1 MSRLKLDEINFNDDD
16 FVVEIKN
23 QSNKDVFKN
32 TKKHSN
38 FSKNKAQNPNQE
50 QLQKELEEAQQI
62 ISKAQLEAQEILNNA
77 KNEVDQLISKTNEEL
92 DLEKIKVLQEAQ
104 KNADEILT
112 SANENSKKEA
122 QDLIEHSK
130 EDIEKARIEATNDG
144 YKDGY
149 KDGLEKIQEELEEK
163 IKKFDKFCQQQ
174 YEIKEKIIKSASR
187 DILDLITNISKK
199 ILLKEVDSTTLD
211 KIIKSSISLLEK
223 KENINIIVS
232 EKYAKLLFEL
242 QQKTLEEETELRFE
256 DFKHYDNFNIIYNSK
271 FDDDTIIIENL
282 KERLDASIKTQ
293 LDVIIRD
300 IYENSQNG
308 KIDVEEYINENET
321 E

>member
-38 FSKNKAQNPNQE
+38 FSGNKAQNPNQE

-199 ILLKEVDSTTLD
+199 ILLKEIDSTTLD